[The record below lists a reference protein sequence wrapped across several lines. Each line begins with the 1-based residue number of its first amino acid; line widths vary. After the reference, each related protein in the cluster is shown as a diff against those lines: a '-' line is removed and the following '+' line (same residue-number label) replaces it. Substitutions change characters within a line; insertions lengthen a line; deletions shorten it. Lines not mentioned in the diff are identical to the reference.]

1 MCHSTRVVPLASPI
15 RKSRASIFAL
25 TAIGLLF
32 AATSAHA
39 TTVSP
44 NTGSLGAAA
53 NGTNADAVTF
63 GPGAVNA
70 GGDQAAFYN
79 EAAGTTTVVNHQAA
93 LNPASTSPFTI
104 EFWAKP
110 TESDNDDAPVSNRNA
125 TDANRSG
132 WVFFQRAAGWNFRT
146 YNGSG
151 STVGWDLTG
160 GTSNLNEW
168 SHVVATWDGT
178 GTGTARLY
186 VNGLLADDTNSG
198 PGGYNASSTANLI
211 IAASDT
217 GSPYLGSVDEVAFY
231 DKVLS
236 DAQILAH
243 FNAASTPTDTYHSLI
258 RSDGALLQL
267 SNNAVPEPA
276 TAALLAAGVMLL
288 ARRRAAKPFPQI
300 SI

>member
-1 MCHSTRVVPLASPI
+1 MSQSNPI
-15 RKSRASIFAL
+15 VQLPHRKSRASLFAL
-25 TAIGLLF
+25 ALALLF
-32 AATSAHA
+32 ATSAQA

-44 NTGSLGAAA
+44 NTGSLGASAH
-53 NGTNADAVTF
+53 GVNADAVTF
-63 GPGAVNA
+63 GPGVVTG

-79 EAAGTTTVVNHQAA
+79 EATGTTTVVNHQAA
-93 LNPASTSPFTI
+93 LNPPNSSPFTI

-110 TESDNDDAPVSNRNA
+110 TETDNDDAPVSNRNA

-151 STVGWDLTG
+151 SAVGWDLTG

-178 GTGTARLY
+178 GAGTARLF
-186 VNGLLADDTNSG
+186 VNGVLADDTNSG

-211 IAASDT
+211 LAASDT
-217 GSPYLGSVDEVAFY
+217 GSPYLGWVDEVAFY

-243 FNAASTPTDTYHSLI
+243 FNAAASPTAGLYHNLI

-267 SNNAVPEPA
+267 SNNAVPEPS
-276 TAALLAAGVMLL
+276 TVALLSAGALL
-288 ARRRAAKPFPQI
+288 LFRRRTAKTSPQI